1 MKSVKKYAVKPK
13 LSMLIQEVGGLTI
26 ERALLNADAIVEE
39 KKDAILEKID
49 ELVERIEGAYKS
61 GQFDGEEI
69 YRISSEIV
77 GLSAVEKDGSLAD
90 AAISLCEAID
100 RSTGIG
106 DRELRIV
113 QVHIDAIRM
122 LHRSDAGPSVHSV
135 VLEGLRKT
143 LGKMPK

>member
-13 LSMLIQEVGGLTI
+13 LAMVIQEAGGLTI
-26 ERALLNADAIVEE
+26 ERALLNADIIVEE
-39 KKDAILEKID
+39 KRDAILEKID
-49 ELVERIEGAYKS
+49 ELVEKIELAYKS
-61 GQFDGEEI
+61 GKFDGEEI
-69 YRISSEIV
+69 YRISADIV
-77 GLSAVEKDGSLAD
+77 GLSAVEKDGSLAE

-100 RSTGIG
+100 RSTGVG

-122 LHRSDAGPSVHSV
+122 LHRSDAGPGVHNV

-143 LGKMPK
+143 LNKMPK